1 MASRNFVVS
10 LYTYP
15 WDLTHEGL
23 NVSLDRI
30 VDLAACDEVL
40 LTPCYHRSE
49 YYLPHN
55 PRPIYF
61 GENGT
66 VYFAPDL
73 SRFGKTRIR
82 PRVSR
87 EVTDDGYFDRI
98 IEAIDRKGL
107 QFSAWM
113 VYTYQNYPRRSIPN
127 LPSTMPSAHPTSAN

>member
-1 MASRNFVVS
+1 MASREFVVS

-15 WDLTHEGL
+15 WDLTH
-23 NVSLDRI
+23 
-30 VDLAACDEVL
+30 EVL

-55 PRPIYF
+55 PRHPVYF
-61 GENGT
+61 GENGA

-98 IEAIDRKGL
+98 VEAIDRKGL
-107 QFSAWM
+107 RFA
-113 VYTYQNYPRRSIPN
+113 
-127 LPSTMPSAHPTSAN
+127 A